1 MSRAIFLLLNLLA
14 VAVVAAGCSG
24 DSDDTATV
32 ECNLGEYSG
41 DFETGAQ
48 SDIAALTGY
57 TSISGD
63 MNIHESSSTDLSEL
77 VCLTSVGGDLSLEEN
92 AALTSLNGLSALT
105 SVGVDLEIFGNHV
118 LTSLD
123 GLSALTS
130 VGDNLWI
137 DQNSVLPDCEVC
149 DLLDQ
154 LTTGPSPSEMCVAD
168 NLDDSCTPVPANC
181 P

>member
-1 MSRAIFLLLNLLA
+1 MSRTIFLLNLLA
-14 VAVVAAGCSG
+14 AAAVAAGCS
-24 DSDDTATV
+24 DDTDPV

-41 DFETGAQ
+41 DFETGTQ

-57 TSISGD
+57 TSITGD

-77 VCLTSVGGDLSLEEN
+77 ICLTSVGGDLSLEDN
-92 AALTSLNGLSALT
+92 AALTSLDGLSNVT
-105 SVGVDLEIFGNHV
+105 SVGVDLEIAGNHV
-118 LTSLD
+118 LTELD

-149 DLLDQ
+149 ELLDQ
-154 LTTGPSPSEMCVAD
+154 LTTGPSPSEMCVED
-168 NLDDSCTPVPANC
+168 NLADTCTPVPANC